1 MDVQQKFTFE
11 GSEYSTE
18 NLSESSTKRF
28 LQQQFTQQKLQ
39 ELQNDAALLNK
50 AKNGYIEDLKSEI
63 VFGKLG
69 VNIGD
74 LLID

>member
-28 LQQQFTQQKLQ
+28 LQLQFTQQKLQ